1 MKRGLLAGLGLALMM
16 ATPAFAGPRHAKH
29 GVTAWGVESSEAGD
43 DGTFSAATLNGT
55 YVFEASGFVNDGSP
69 GSAVIL
75 GTLTFD
81 GAGGVTGNLTMTA
94 ADGGQFSCANTFTTG
109 GTYTLPTPASGPGLG
124 TLVLPMTTGS
134 LNFNLLVPS
143 PEGKRAEA
151 VESDTGVPVA
161 TFCTAPALNSIALK
175 AHLTRVGGDD

>member
-1 MKRGLLAGLGLALMM
+1 MKRGFLAALVLAMII
-16 ATPAFAGPRHAKH
+16 ATPAFARSHHSRHGIAE
-29 GVTAWGVESSEAGD
+29 WGSAGSDSGD

-69 GSAVIL
+69 GSAVVL

-94 ADGGQFSCANTFTTG
+94 ADGGQFSCANTFATG
-109 GTYTLPTPASGPGLG
+109 GTYTLPAPASGPGLG

-143 PEGKRAEA
+143 PEGKTAAA
-151 VESDTGVPVA
+151 VESDTGVPLA
-161 TFCTAPALNSIALK
+161 TFCSAPALNSIALK
-175 AHLTRVGGDD
+175 ARLTRVGRDD